1 MNSSQYEKFSKPTL
15 SLILNLTLIKTNNMI
30 KNEISPEDIKKAT
43 TKFAEALNSVKRNL
57 NSIDIVLEVF
67 EFIDKKITPYYEKM
81 KKISDICDKV
91 VLIDNTI
98 ARLNKINKLYQR
110 FGILPILGI
119 L

>member
-1 MNSSQYEKFSKPTL
+1 MV
-15 SLILNLTLIKTNNMI
+15 

-81 KKISDICDKV
+81 KKISDICDKADF
-91 VLIDNTI
+91 IDNTI
-98 ARLNKINKLYQR
+98 ARLNKINKLYQK